1 MARRRAESLVHVGLG
16 SNLDAPQEQV
26 RRAVGELDT
35 IPGTRL
41 TACSSLYR
49 SPPMGPPDQPDYI
62 NAVAAL
68 RTALEPE
75 ALLDALQAI
84 EAAHGRRRGRRWGE
98 RTLDLDILLW
108 GERRVDTP
116 RLTVPHPGLHERAF
130 VLYPLAELDKTVA
143 VPGGPALTELLARC
157 PRDGLQRIAP
167 PP

>member
-16 SNLDAPQEQV
+16 SNLDAPLEQV
-26 RRAVGELDT
+26 RRAVGELDA

-84 EAAHGRRRGRRWGE
+84 ESAHGRRRLRRWGA

-108 GERRVDTP
+108 GERRVATS

-130 VLYPLAELDKTVA
+130 VLYPLAELDEAVA

-157 PRDGLQRIAP
+157 PRGGLQRVAP